1 MSDVAVVLSIDLTWH
16 TKEEGEGGEGRMGGH
31 GTSSG
36 SIDTRTMSAIILRGS
51 FSTEEFGRAKMPR
64 LS

>member
-16 TKEEGEGGEGRMGGH
+16 TKEGEGGEGGMGGH

-36 SIDTRTMSAIILRGS
+36 SIDTRTMSAIILRWKFFDGGVR
-51 FSTEEFGRAKMPR
+51 GRAKMPR